1 LGIYCKDL
9 KNNDI
14 PVSAPSYL
22 RIATRR
28 KVLTAKL
35 TADDLALFRGDR
47 CLFKHLSFAL
57 NPGEL
62 LILEGSN
69 GSGKTSLM
77 RAIVGMI
84 ELEAGEILWDG
95 IPVRTNRQDF
105 HGSLVWM
112 AHRVGLKADLTL
124 VENLR
129 FESALRP
136 ASSKDMESVLERL
149 SIDRLTRLPMR
160 SLSAGQQR
168 RVSLAR
174 MLLSDALLWLMD
186 EPFTNLDR
194 DGKDLVLSL
203 VEEHVQG
210 GGMCVMAAH
219 QDVKIDAP
227 TNVVRIQ

>member
-1 LGIYCKDL
+1 M
-9 KNNDI
+9 
-14 PVSAPSYL
+14 
-22 RIATRR
+22 
-28 KVLTAKL
+28 TAKL
-35 TADDLALFRGDR
+35 TGDDLVLFRGDR
-47 CLFKHLSFAL
+47 CLFKNLSFAL

-77 RAIVGMI
+77 RAVVGML
-84 ELEAGEILWDG
+84 ELESGEIRWDG
-95 IPVRTNRQDF
+95 IPVRNNRYSF

-112 AHRVGLKADLTL
+112 AHRVGFKADLTL

-136 ASSKDMESVLERL
+136 ASAKEMDSVLQRL
-149 SIDRLTRLPMR
+149 SIERLTRLPLR
-160 SLSAGQQR
+160 ALSAGQQR

-174 MLLSDALLWLMD
+174 MLLSDAPLWLMD

-194 DGKDLVLSL
+194 DGRELVLTL
-203 VEEHVQG
+203 VEEHVLA

-219 QDVKIDAP
+219 QDVEIDAP